1 MHRFQNVGNQ
11 SRGVFLRS
19 QNHNDPSP
27 EDGEIDP
34 SEKSAWSQRPWVW
47 FLIMLMIVVV
57 MVQMAG
63 PGAIGNSREVPAS
76 ELLKQAS
83 RSNIQ
88 KLEEVE
94 LDVFVATLKAPIEV
108 EVIEFTGKSLVET
121 KSLRSNI
128 PPALKENI
136 FLVITAAQGEVVFLS
151 TSAPAWQVIVGG
163 LLPIIILVGFFWWMS
178 NRVRRQMGGPG
189 IFGKFASNQAKR
201 FEKDEHSVSFEDVA
215 GLKNV
220 KKELSEIVE
229 FLREPERFTKL
240 GAKIPKGV
248 LLVGP
253 PGTGKTLL
261 ARAVAGEAEVPFFS
275 ISGSEFIELFV
286 GVGASRVRE
295 LFEEAKRSAPCIIF
309 IDEIDAVGRSRG
321 AGLGGGHDERE
332 QTLNQILSEMD
343 GFESNQA
350 VIVLAATNRPDVLDA
365 ALVRPGRFDRQ
376 VVVERP
382 QKDGRRAILKVHSK
396 DMPLDKNVDMELL
409 ARGTIGFSGADLEN
423 LANEAAL
430 MAARRGHNTITQG
443 DFDRAKDK
451 IQLGTLRDGA
461 MSDREKE
468 LTAYHEAGHAL
479 VALLQPETDPVHS
492 VTIVPRGRA
501 LGVTQQLPREEI
513 HNYSRTYLRNRIA
526 ILLGGRAAEDLVF
539 QEFTTGAQ
547 NDLEQATNLAERMI
561 CQWGMSEKMGPVSFK
576 RSEEH
581 VFLGR
586 ELGDSSGI
594 SEHTAMLIDE
604 EIRAMLDDGYQRAMK
619 ILGESREQLELL
631 TRELLEKEVLNDREI
646 YDLMGIAV
654 PPELAEMIQDSG
666 EPPASR
672 TAPEKKV
679 DAAEDPKLPKEMDP
693 GMLGLE
699 GS

>member
-1 MHRFQNVGNQ
+1 LFEVTEA
-11 SRGVFLRS
+11 RGDVIFKS
-19 QNHNDPSP
+19 SSDP
-27 EDGEIDP
+27 
-34 SEKSAWSQRPWVW
+34 
-47 FLIMLMIVVV
+47 F
-57 MVQMAG
+57 
-63 PGAIGNSREVPAS
+63 
-76 ELLKQAS
+76 
-83 RSNIQ
+83 
-88 KLEEVE
+88 
-94 LDVFVATLKAPIEV
+94 
-108 EVIEFTGKSLVET
+108 
-121 KSLRSNI
+121 
-128 PPALKENI
+128 
-136 FLVITAAQGEVVFLS
+136 
-151 TSAPAWQVIVGG
+151 WQVLVGG
-163 LLPIIILVGFFWWMS
+163 LLPIMILVGFFWWMS

-201 FEKDEHSVSFEDVA
+201 FEKGDQSLSFDDVA
-215 GLKNV
+215 GLRNV
-220 KKELSEIVE
+220 KMELSEIVE
-229 FLREPERFTKL
+229 FLREPERFTQL

-261 ARAVAGEAEVPFFS
+261 ARAVAGEADVPFFS

-295 LFEEAKRSAPCIIF
+295 LFEEAKRNAPCIVF

-382 QKDGRRAILKVHSK
+382 QKEGRRAILEIHTRHI
-396 DMPLDKNVDMELL
+396 PLASDVDMDTL

-430 MAARRGHNTITQG
+430 MAARRGHKRVTHG

-451 IQLGTLRDGA
+451 IQLGTLRDEA
-461 MSDREKE
+461 MSEREKE

-479 VALLQPETDPVHS
+479 LAMLLPETDPVHS

-501 LGVTQQLPREEI
+501 LGVTQQLPSEET
-513 HNYSRTYLRNRIA
+513 HNYSRTYLLNRIA

-547 NDLEQATNLAERMI
+547 NDLEQATSLAERMI
-561 CQWGMSEKMGPVSFK
+561 CQWGMSDKIGPVTFK
-576 RSEEH
+576 RGEEH

-586 ELGDSSGI
+586 ELGESSRI

-604 EIRAMLDDGYQRAMK
+604 EIRTMLEDGYQRAK
-619 ILGESREQLELL
+619 RVLGESREKLETL
-631 TRELLEKEVLNDREI
+631 TRELIEKEVLNDREI
-646 YDLMGIAV
+646 YDLLEI
-654 PPELAEMIQDSG
+654 PFPDELADAIEPSAEKSNADKPQGESSEDASEDS
-666 EPPASR
+666 S
-672 TAPEKKV
+672 
-679 DAAEDPKLPKEMDP
+679 LPKDIDP
-693 GMLGLE
+693 GLLGLE

>member
-1 MHRFQNVGNQ
+1 M
-11 SRGVFLRS
+11 RS
-19 QNHNDPSP
+19 QNPRDQEPQD
-27 EDGEIDP
+27 EDQEEQPGN
-34 SEKSAWSQRPWVW
+34 AWSQRPWFW
-47 FLIMLMIVVV
+47 FFMMLLVVV
-57 MVQMAG
+57 TMVQMFG
-63 PGAIGNSREVPAS
+63 SGVDGNAREVAAS
-76 ELLKQAS
+76 KLFEEAKRGNVEELTE
-83 RSNIQ
+83 IQ
-88 KLEEVE
+88 V
-94 LDVFVATLKAPIEV
+94 DIFVATLRQPIQVPVADLSGEKMV
-108 EVIEFTGKSLVET
+108 GTT
-121 KSLRSNI
+121 KLRSI
-128 PPALKENI
+128 VPSALKEKLYEEASSRGKVTFKETTI
-136 FLVITAAQGEVVFLS
+136 S
-151 TSAPAWQVIVGG
+151 TFEMIIGS
-163 LLPIIILVGFFWWMS
+163 LLPIFILVGFFWWMS

-189 IFGKFASNQAKR
+189 IFGKFSSNQAKR
-201 FEKDEHSVSFEDVA
+201 FEKGDHSVSFQDVA
-215 GLKNV
+215 GLRNV

-229 FLREPERFTKL
+229 FLREPERFTQL

-261 ARAVAGEAEVPFFS
+261 ARAVAGEAGVPFFS

-295 LFEEAKRSAPCIIF
+295 LFDEAKKSAPCIIF

-382 QKDGRRAILKVHSK
+382 QKDGRRAILLVHSK
-396 DMPLDKNVDMELL
+396 NMPLASDVDMESL

-430 MAARRGHNTITQG
+430 MAARRGHKRITHG
-443 DFDRAKDK
+443 DFERAKDK
-451 IQLGTLRDGA
+451 IQLGTLRDEA
-461 MSDREKE
+461 MSEREKE
-468 LTAYHEAGHAL
+468 LTAYHESGHAL
-479 VALLQPETDPVHS
+479 LALLLPETDPVHS

-501 LGVTQQLPREEI
+501 LGVTQQLPSEEI
-513 HNYSRTYLRNRIA
+513 HNYSRTYLLNRIA

-547 NDLEQATNLAERMI
+547 NDLEQATSLAERMI
-561 CQWGMSEKMGPVSFK
+561 CQWGMSEKIGPVSLK
-576 RSEEH
+576 RGEEH

-586 ELGDSSGI
+586 ELGESSHI

-604 EIRAMLDDGYQRAMK
+604 EIRSMLDDGYQRAMR
-619 ILGESREQLELL
+619 ILGESREKLELL

-646 YDLMGIAV
+646 YDLLEIPLPDEIA
-654 PPELAEMIQDSG
+654 ELSEQSDPDRDNSASSRDSR
-666 EPPASR
+666 ESSSE
-672 TAPEKKV
+672 EK
-679 DAAEDPKLPKEMDP
+679 DRSEEIDP
-693 GMLGLE
+693 GLLGLE

>member
-1 MHRFQNVGNQ
+1 
-11 SRGVFLRS
+11 
-19 QNHNDPSP
+19 
-27 EDGEIDP
+27 
-34 SEKSAWSQRPWVW
+34 
-47 FLIMLMIVVV
+47 MLMIVVV
-57 MVQMAG
+57 MVQMTG
-63 PGAIGNSREVPAS
+63 SGAIGNSHEVPAS
-76 ELLKQAS
+76 ELLTQAS
-83 RSNIQ
+83 RSNIL

-94 LDVFVATLKAPIEV
+94 LDVFVATLKTPIEV

-121 KSLRSNI
+121 TSLRSNI
-128 PPALKENI
+128 PPALKEKM
-136 FLVITAAQGEVVFLS
+136 FLVTTAAQGEVIFQS

-201 FEKDEHSVSFEDVA
+201 FEKGEESLSFDDVA

-220 KKELSEIVE
+220 KIELSEIVE
-229 FLREPERFTKL
+229 FLREPERFTQL

-261 ARAVAGEAEVPFFS
+261 ARAVAGEADVPFFS

-295 LFEEAKRSAPCIIF
+295 LFEEAKRNAPCIVF

-382 QKDGRRAILKVHSK
+382 QKEGRRAILEIHTRHI
-396 DMPLDKNVDMELL
+396 PLASDVDMDTL

-430 MAARRGHNTITQG
+430 MAARRGHKRVTHG

-451 IQLGTLRDGA
+451 IQLGTLRDEA
-461 MSDREKE
+461 MSEREKE

-479 VALLQPETDPVHS
+479 LAMLLPETDPVHS

-501 LGVTQQLPREEI
+501 LGVTQQLPSEET
-513 HNYSRTYLRNRIA
+513 HNYSRTYLLNRIA

-547 NDLEQATNLAERMI
+547 NDLEQATSLAERMI
-561 CQWGMSEKMGPVSFK
+561 CQWGMSEKIGPVTFK
-576 RSEEH
+576 RGEEH

-586 ELGDSSGI
+586 ELGESSRI

-604 EIRAMLDDGYQRAMK
+604 EIRTMLEDRYQRAK
-619 ILGESREQLELL
+619 RILGESREKLETL
-631 TRELLEKEVLNDREI
+631 TRELIEKEVLNDREI
-646 YDLMGIAV
+646 YDLLEI
-654 PPELAEMIQDSG
+654 PFPDELADAIEPSAEKSNADKPQGESSEDASKDS
-666 EPPASR
+666 S
-672 TAPEKKV
+672 
-679 DAAEDPKLPKEMDP
+679 LPKDIDP
-693 GMLGLE
+693 GLLGLE

>member
-1 MHRFQNVGNQ
+1 
-11 SRGVFLRS
+11 
-19 QNHNDPSP
+19 
-27 EDGEIDP
+27 
-34 SEKSAWSQRPWVW
+34 
-47 FLIMLMIVVV
+47 MLMFVVTLMNMFGSGV
-57 MVQMAG
+57 AG
-63 PGAIGNSREVPAS
+63 NAQEVPAS
-76 ELLKQAS
+76 QLLTQAS
-83 RSNIQ
+83 RGNIQ

-94 LDVFVATLKAPIEV
+94 LDVFVATLKTPIEV
-108 EVIEFTGKSLVET
+108 LVKDFSGESQVET
-121 KSLRSNI
+121 LSLRVNI
-128 PPALKENI
+128 PPALKAKI
-136 FLVITAAQGEVVFLS
+136 FEVTTAAQCEVVFLAT
-151 TSAPAWQVIVGG
+151 TSPAWQVIVGG

-178 NRVRRQMGGPG
+178 NRVRSQMGGPG

-201 FEKDEHSVSFEDVA
+201 FEKDEHSTTFEDVA

-261 ARAVAGEAEVPFFS
+261 ARAVAGEAGVPFYS
-275 ISGSEFIELFV
+275 ISGSEFIEMFV

-376 VVVERP
+376 VVVEKP
-382 QKDGRRAILKVHSK
+382 QRDGRRAILQVHSK

-409 ARGTIGFSGADLEN
+409 ARATIGFSGADLEN

-430 MAARRGHNTITQG
+430 MAARRGHNKITQG

-451 IQLGTLRDGA
+451 IQLGTLRDEA
-461 MSDREKE
+461 MSEREKE
-468 LTAYHEAGHAL
+468 LTAYHESGHAL
-479 VALLQPETDPVHS
+479 LALLLPETDPVHS

-501 LGVTQQLPREEI
+501 LGVTQQLPREDV
-513 HNYSRTYLRNRIA
+513 HNYSRTYLLNRIA

-561 CQWGMSEKMGPVSFK
+561 CQWGMSEKIGPVSFK

-586 ELGDSSGI
+586 ELGESSNI

-604 EIRAMLDDGYQRAMK
+604 EIRTMLEEGYQRAMR
-619 ILGESREQLELL
+619 ILGESREKLELL
-631 TRELLEKEVLNDREI
+631 TKELLEKEVLNDREI
-646 YDLMGIAV
+646 YDLMGIEV
-654 PPELAEMIQDSG
+654 PPELAEMIDGFDDSSSTRSSTEKKPDAVG
-666 EPPASR
+666 EPN
-672 TAPEKKV
+672 
-679 DAAEDPKLPKEMDP
+679 LPKDVDP